1 MLTPY
6 VIAPVLVAAFLYV
19 TSTNRSARTLAVI
32 FQAALFMAS
41 IYLVYITRDGEV
53 VTFIGNY
60 VDGLGITLRANNLS
74 ADFVLITAFI
84 FLIVSSFSYRDKK
97 DVPLFWFL
105 MFIMEATLIG
115 LFFSR
120 DLFNVFVL
128 MELSTAVTLILVMYD
143 RNRRN
148 VFHGMVFLM
157 TNLVAAQFYLF
168 GLGYIY
174 MLTGSMDAS
183 RIADVIAT
191 LPANTLILPYA
202 LIMTAIAFKCTLIPF
217 FSWSPKVRVYPGAPT
232 IVQAILSGLQI
243 KSAVYLFLLFQEIFE
258 PIAVNEFFLAIGI
271 ISGLFGAFM
280 AICQSNV
287 KMILAYHTVSQV
299 GLIIIGVSVG
309 SAYAYTGGLYHIFSH
324 AVFKTTLF
332 LCVGMIIPIYGTSNI
347 YEIRGV
353 MKRLPMVSIA
363 TIAAVLG
370 IVGAPFFIGSVSKYF
385 ISYDIPFLLNAVVI
399 VISLGTVV
407 SFVKF
412 SSMFFGKPGDNCSLS
427 RPGKFKAVPTLAL
440 GIICLAG
447 GIFGTQIIYFLFRHN
462 VNVVATSYVQKS
474 LIFLVNA
481 GVGFL
486 IYKYLVSG
494 NMTLKRIGEMNL
506 SFRSVCIAIGVF
518 FGVMLLYVGFLYR

>member
-1 MLTPY
+1 MLTSY

-19 TSTNRSARTLAVI
+19 TSTNKSARILAVI
-32 FQAALFMAS
+32 FQAALFIAS
-41 IYLVYITRDGEV
+41 VYLVFITRGDEV

-60 VDGLGITLRANNLS
+60 EGGLGITLRANNVS
-74 ADFVLITAFI
+74 ADFVFITAFI
-84 FLIVSSFSYRDKK
+84 FLVVSSYSYRDKK

-143 RNRRN
+143 RKRRSM
-148 VFHGMVFLM
+148 FHGMVFLM

-174 MLTGSMDAS
+174 MLTGSMDVS
-183 RIADVIAT
+183 RIAEAMAT
-191 LPANTLILPYA
+191 LPASSLILPYA
-202 LIMTAIAFKCTLIPF
+202 LIMTSVAFKCALIPF

-243 KSAVYLFLLFQEIFE
+243 KTAVYLFLLFQEIFE

-287 KMILAYHTVSQV
+287 KMILAYHTISQV

-309 SAYAYTGGLYHIFSH
+309 SVYAYTGGLYHIFSH

-353 MKRLPMVSIA
+353 MKRLPIVGVA
-363 TIAAVLG
+363 TAAAVLG

-385 ISYDIPFLLNAVVI
+385 ISYDIPFLLSAIVV
-399 VISLGTVV
+399 VISLGTII

-412 SSMFFGKPGDNCSLS
+412 SSMFFGNPGETCSLNK
-427 RPGKFKAVPTLAL
+427 PGKFKAVPTLAL
-440 GIICLAG
+440 GAICFIG
-447 GIFGTQIIYFLFRHN
+447 GVFGTQIIYFLFRHD
-462 VNVVATSYVQKS
+462 VTVVVTSYIQKS
-474 LIFLVNA
+474 LIFLANA
-481 GVGFL
+481 GIGFL
-486 IYKYLVSG
+486 IYKYIVSG

-506 SFRSVCIAIGVF
+506 SFRSICIAIGVF
-518 FGVMLLYVGFLYR
+518 FGGMLLYVGLQM